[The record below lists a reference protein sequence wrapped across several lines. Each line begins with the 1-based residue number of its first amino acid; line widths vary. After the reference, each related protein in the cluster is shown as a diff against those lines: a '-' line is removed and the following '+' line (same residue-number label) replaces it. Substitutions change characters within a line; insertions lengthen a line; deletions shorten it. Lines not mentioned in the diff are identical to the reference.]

1 MSVFGRFQES
11 KKQTRLC
18 FAACF
23 LLYLIGILF
32 YTYRF
37 PAFSFALAPT
47 TVTSATSIQ
56 APLIKPENTTVSA
69 LVFYGRRSRVEIM
82 KCYIER
88 NMVDNGGWLDEVLWV
103 VNTDK
108 QEDLRYLEE
117 ILATNPR
124 YKKIYPD
131 EIASTY
137 SYKNIWKLL
146 DRGKYYVKIDDDVVR
161 YCRSKCLASLNT
173 NYLSP
178 RSGLRTTP
186 FPISSHAKC
195 RTRTTLLSRVTS
207 SIIPP

>member
-1 MSVFGRFQES
+1 
-11 KKQTRLC
+11 
-18 FAACF
+18 
-23 LLYLIGILF
+23 
-32 YTYRF
+32 
-37 PAFSFALAPT
+37 
-47 TVTSATSIQ
+47 
-56 APLIKPENTTVSA
+56 
-69 LVFYGRRSRVEIM
+69 
-82 KCYIER
+82 
-88 NMVDNGGWLDEVLWV
+88 MVDNGGWLDEVLWV

-178 RSGLRTTP
+178 RSGSRTTP
-186 FPISSHAKC
+186 FPISSHAKY